1 MSGRSRRSGFTI
13 IELVI
18 ALVLLTIL
26 FVKLTM
32 VINEA
37 SKTHRKESMVMALE
51 DQAILVLDRIS
62 FAIIGSDA
70 ETLIPEPE
78 APFFTPEIEYQVS
91 LGVEDGQVVWSDP
104 EVIGLDESD
113 PALLYW
119 GKNKDALDE
128 RVVVWCR
135 TVAEL
140 MKDEVLNGEDD
151 NLNGIT
157 DETGLSFVVDGDSV
171 TIRLTLERLD
181 KEGNPVRVSKETTV
195 TCRN

>member
-1 MSGRSRRSGFTI
+1 MIRPGRQSGFTL
-13 IELVI
+13 IELMI
-18 ALVLLTIL
+18 ALSLLTIL
-26 FVKLTM
+26 VVKLTM
-32 VINEA
+32 VVDQA
-37 SKTHRKESMVMALE
+37 SKTHQRESLAMALE
-51 DQAILVLDRIS
+51 DQAILVLDRVS

-70 ETLIPEPE
+70 DTLLPEPE

-91 LGVEDGQVVWSDP
+91 LGVEDGEVVWSDP
-104 EVIGLDESD
+104 ETIGLDADD

-135 TVAEL
+135 TVAEF
-140 MKDEVLNGEDD
+140 MKDEILNGADD

-171 TIRLTLERLD
+171 TIRLTLERMN
-181 KEGNPVRVSKETTV
+181 KEGGPVRISKETTV

>member
-1 MSGRSRRSGFTI
+1 MIRRDRQSGFTL
-13 IELVI
+13 IELMI
-18 ALVLLTIL
+18 ALALLTIL
-26 FVKLTM
+26 VVKLTM
-32 VINEA
+32 VVDQA
-37 SKTHRKESMVMALE
+37 SKTHRRESLAMALE
-51 DQAILVLDRIS
+51 DQASLVLDRVS

-70 ETLIPEPE
+70 DTLIPEPE

-91 LGVEDGQVVWSDP
+91 LGVEDGEVVWSDP
-104 EVIGLDESD
+104 ETIGLDADD

-135 TVAEL
+135 TVAEF
-140 MKDEVLNGEDD
+140 MKDEILNGVDD

-171 TIRLTLERLD
+171 TIRLTLERLN
-181 KEGNPVRVSKETTV
+181 KEGDPVRISKETTV

>member
-1 MSGRSRRSGFTI
+1 MIRPGRQSGFTL
-13 IELVI
+13 IELMI
-18 ALVLLTIL
+18 AFSLLTIL
-26 FVKLTM
+26 VVKLTM
-32 VINEA
+32 VVDQA
-37 SKTHRKESMVMALE
+37 SKTHQRESLAMALE
-51 DQAILVLDRIS
+51 DQAILVLDRVS

-70 ETLIPEPE
+70 DTLLPEPE

-91 LGVEDGQVVWSDP
+91 LGVEDGEVVWSDP
-104 EVIGLDESD
+104 ETIGLDADD

-135 TVAEL
+135 TVAEF
-140 MKDEVLNGEDD
+140 MKDEILNGADD

-171 TIRLTLERLD
+171 TIRLTLERLN
-181 KEGNPVRVSKETTV
+181 KEGGPARISKETTV

>member
-1 MSGRSRRSGFTI
+1 MRRGTRQAGFTL
-13 IELVI
+13 IELMI

-26 FVKLTM
+26 FIKLTM
-32 VINEA
+32 VVNQA
-37 SKTHRKESMVMALE
+37 SKSHQRESMAMVLE
-51 DQAILVLDRIS
+51 DQANLVLDRVS

-70 ETLIPEPE
+70 DTLIPEPE
-78 APFFTPEIEYQVS
+78 APFYTPEIEYQVS
-91 LGVEDGQVVWSDP
+91 LGVENGVVVWSDP
-104 EVIGLDESD
+104 ETIGLDPDD

-119 GKNKDALDE
+119 GKNKDELDE

-140 MKDEVLNGEDD
+140 MKDEILNGADD

-157 DETGLSFVVDGDSV
+157 DETGLSFVVNGDSV
-171 TIRLTLERLD
+171 TIRLTLERLN
-181 KEGNPVRVSKETTV
+181 KEGDPVRISKETTV

>member
-1 MSGRSRRSGFTI
+1 MKQRRRQSGFTL
-13 IELVI
+13 IELTI

-32 VINEA
+32 VVNEA
-37 SKTHRKESMVMALE
+37 SKTHRKESLAMALE

-62 FAIIGSDA
+62 FAVIGSDA
-70 ETLIPEPE
+70 DTLIPEPE

-91 LGVEDGQVVWSDP
+91 LGVENGEVVWSDP
-104 EVIGLDESD
+104 ETIGLDAND
-113 PALLYW
+113 PALLFW
-119 GKNKDALDE
+119 GRNKDELDE

-135 TVAEL
+135 TVADFME
-140 MKDEVLNGEDD
+140 EEILNGADD

-157 DETGLSFVVDGDSV
+157 DETGLSFVVNGDSV
-171 TIRLTLERLD
+171 TIRLTLERLN
-181 KEGNPVRVSKETTV
+181 KEGNPVQVAKQTTV